1 MWNKSALIVGADG
14 TVGGA
19 LTRLCKSEGVRV
31 FATTRR
37 RPARGG
43 LLPLD
48 LSDPAL
54 DQVELPQTD
63 VAIVC
68 ASANGF
74 ANCRADPAN
83 AWRIN
88 AEAVHV
94 LGRRLTARGCR
105 VIYLSSSAVFDFGR
119 PHMAAASLP
128 CPTTVYGQSKAAG
141 EKATLALGALGTVI
155 RLTKVV
161 SPTMAPIGGWIGHLQ
176 SGRTV
181 RAFSDLHFC
190 PISLDFIARAILAIA
205 KADAGGVFQVSGA
218 ADISYLDAAFH
229 LVTRLGLEKGL
240 VVEDRAASHGIPREE
255 IATFTSLDTS
265 RYEKLSGISAPA
277 PFDVLDQVYRPA
289 IDTIAVGSR

>member
-1 MWNKSALIVGADG
+1 
-14 TVGGA
+14 
-19 LTRLCKSEGVRV
+19 
-31 FATTRR
+31 
-37 RPARGG
+37 
-43 LLPLD
+43 
-48 LSDPAL
+48 
-54 DQVELPQTD
+54 
-63 VAIVC
+63 
-68 ASANGF
+68 
-74 ANCRADPAN
+74 
-83 AWRIN
+83 
-88 AEAVHV
+88 
-94 LGRRLTARGCR
+94 
-105 VIYLSSSAVFDFGR
+105 
-119 PHMAAASLP
+119 
-128 CPTTVYGQSKAAG
+128 
-141 EKATLALGALGTVI
+141 
-155 RLTKVV
+155 
-161 SPTMAPIGGWIGHLQ
+161 LQ

-229 LVTRLGLEKGL
+229 LGKRLGLEKGL